1 MVKKISNIIMTVIC
15 IFSAILFIIVI
26 TIIALF
32 GIIIGNINQF
42 YQYMFTNKLRRSLT
56 KTTI

>member
-15 IFSAILFIIVI
+15 TLFAILCIIIV

-32 GIIIGNINQF
+32 GIIIGNINQL
-42 YQYMFTNKLRRSLT
+42 YQYVFTHKTRRELA